1 MKDSLQANE
10 SSIFTR
16 KTIAIAIAVL
26 TVFGVA
32 LWATLE
38 MALRMTSGQS

>member
-1 MKDSLQANE
+1 MKDTLQANE
-10 SSIFTR
+10 DSIFTR
-16 KTIAIAIAVL
+16 KTIVIAIAVL

-32 LWATLE
+32 LWVTVE